1 MKGYSIGQAAEKT
14 GLSPHTLRYYEK
26 EGLLP
31 FLQKSA
37 SGLRVFSQN
46 DLNWLAMIECLK
58 ETGMPIKGIKQYID
72 WFIEGDNTL
81 PLRLDMFKLQEKK
94 IKEQLMQLQ
103 KNLDKIRYKIKLY
116 TEAVRVGSLEKA
128 HQNKEIAEEGK
139 KVLGT
144 LTSPSEL

>member
-1 MKGYSIGQAAEKT
+1 MS
-14 GLSPHTLRYYEK
+14 
-26 EGLLP
+26 
-31 FLQKSA
+31 
-37 SGLRVFSQN
+37 
-46 DLNWLAMIECLK
+46 
-58 ETGMPIKGIKQYID
+58 IKGIKQYID

-81 PLRLDMFKLQEKK
+81 PQRLDMFKLQEKK
-94 IKEQLMQLQ
+94 IKEQLTQLQ

>member
-81 PLRLDMFKLQEKK
+81 PQRLDMFKLQEKK
-94 IKEQLMQLQ
+94 IKEQLTQLQ

-128 HQNKEIAEEGK
+128 HQNKEIEEEGK

-144 LTSPSEL
+144 LPSPSEL

>member
-81 PLRLDMFKLQEKK
+81 PQRLDMFKLQEKK
-94 IKEQLMQLQ
+94 IKEQLTQLQ

-144 LTSPSEL
+144 LTSPLEL

>member
-81 PLRLDMFKLQEKK
+81 PQRLDMFKLQEKK

-144 LTSPSEL
+144 LTSPLEL

>member
-81 PLRLDMFKLQEKK
+81 PQRLDMFKLQEKK

>member
-81 PLRLDMFKLQEKK
+81 PQRLDMFKLQEKK
-94 IKEQLMQLQ
+94 IKEQLTQLQ

-128 HQNKEIAEEGK
+128 HQNKEIEEEGK

>member
-81 PLRLDMFKLQEKK
+81 PQRLDMFKLQEKK

-103 KNLDKIRYKIKLY
+103 KKLDNIRYKIKIY
-116 TEAVRVGSLEKA
+116 KEAVLVGSLEKA
-128 HQNKEIAEEGK
+128 HQNKEIEEEGK